1 MRVAMIALLAA
12 AGCASVPHATAP
24 QAVIRFDTA
33 DSALCGPGS
42 NPICEAR
49 VVGVDGR
56 RVFAGEAVAVE
67 PGTRRLTVYCRF
79 NLSIMIGDSQS
90 LERPLVATLEPSG
103 RYRIE
108 ARMSPQPCSLAL
120 IDETTGRAVAGSD

>member
-1 MRVAMIALLAA
+1 MRITMIALLAA
-12 AGCASVPHATAP
+12 AGCAGVPHATTP

-33 DSALCGPGS
+33 DSALCGPGG

-49 VVGVDGR
+49 VVGVDGK
-56 RVFAGEAVAVE
+56 RVFAGDAVAVE

-90 LERPLVATLEPSG
+90 VERVLVATLEPTG

-120 IDETTGRAVAGSD
+120 IDETTGRAVAGPD